1 MKNNLANRWGVQ
13 VFRSLRH
20 RDYRLLLGGS
30 ITASSGY
37 WILITAQGWLVLQL
51 TDSAFWVGLIA
62 FMVGIPSLFL
72 CPFGGLYADR
82 LDRRKLM
89 LFGQVA
95 SALPILLLATLTT
108 TGVIAIW
115 HIAALSVLIGT
126 VWAFTDPAYLA
137 IIPSLVTP
145 SDLMNA
151 MAMDTLAWQ
160 LSRFIGPAI
169 AGVLMGLVAIGGTF
183 YGAGIAF
190 VVAFLL
196 IFLIRTPAT
205 ITTERASI
213 WKDIKEGLSYI
224 RSNKMALTLI
234 LMVANVS
241 LFALP
246 CFWLMPVFAR
256 DVLGVGEAGYTQ
268 LMMAVGAGWL
278 AGGITAAK
286 LGDFKRKGWL
296 MIVSALIFTGML
308 ILFAMSRSFPLSLVL
323 AVIIGAANGLFQ
335 AVIIALLLSIT
346 PDQFRGRMMGLF
358 IITWQLP
365 SIGSLMLGAATDWV
379 GLPVAVIAGSLICTA
394 FILGAV
400 LRLPALRQ
408 L

>member
-1 MKNNLANRWGVQ
+1 MNKNLANRWGVQ
-13 VFRSLRH
+13 FFRSLRH
-20 RDYRLLLGGS
+20 RNYRLLLGGS

-62 FMVGIPSLFL
+62 FIVGIPSLFL

-95 SALPILLLATLTT
+95 VALLILLLATLTT

-126 VWAFTDPAYLA
+126 VWAFTDPAYLS

-190 VVAFLL
+190 VVAFFL

-205 ITTERASI
+205 ITAKRASI
-213 WKDIKEGLSYI
+213 GKDIREGLSYI

-234 LMVANVS
+234 LMVAGVS

-256 DVLGVGEAGYTQ
+256 DVLGLGEAGYTQ
-268 LMMAVGAGWL
+268 LMMAVGAGGL
-278 AGGITAAK
+278 AGGLAAAK
-286 LGDFKRKGWL
+286 MGGFKRKGWL
-296 MIVSALIFTGML
+296 MIVSAIIFTGIL
-308 ILFAMSRSFPLSLVL
+308 ILFAISRSFPLSLVL

>member
-1 MKNNLANRWGVQ
+1 MKKNLANRWGVQ

-30 ITASSGY
+30 ITYSSGY
-37 WILITAQGWLVLQL
+37 WILVTAQGWLVLQL
-51 TDSAFWVGLIA
+51 TDSAFWVGMIA
-62 FMVGIPSLFL
+62 FIVGIPSLFL

-82 LDRRKLM
+82 LDRRKL
-89 LFGQVA
+89 LLVGQVA
-95 SALPILLLATLTT
+95 SALPIFLLATLTS

-115 HIAALSVLIGT
+115 HIAAISVFIGI
-126 VWAFTDPAYLA
+126 VWALTDPAYLA

-145 SDLMNA
+145 SDLANA
-151 MAMDTLAWQ
+151 IAMDTLAWQ

-169 AGVLMGLVAIGGTF
+169 AGVLMGLVAMGGTF
-183 YGAGIAF
+183 YGAGITF

-196 IFLIRTPAT
+196 TSRVRSPAPVT
-205 ITTERASI
+205 AQPASI
-213 WKDIKEGLSYI
+213 GKDIREGLSYI
-224 RSNKMALTLI
+224 KSNKVALTLI
-234 LMVANVS
+234 LMVAGVS

-256 DVLGVGEAGYTQ
+256 DVLGVGEAGYAQ
-268 LMMAVGAGWL
+268 LMMAIGAGGL
-278 AGGITAAK
+278 AGGLAAAK

-296 MIVSALIFTGML
+296 LIGSALTFTVML
-308 ILFAMSRSFPLSLVL
+308 ILLAMSRSFPLSLVL
-323 AVIIGAANGLFQ
+323 AVIIGGANGLFQ
-335 AVIIALLLSIT
+335 AVSIALLLSIT
-346 PDQFRGRMMGLF
+346 PDQLRGRVMGLF

-379 GLPVAVIAGSLICTA
+379 GLPVAVVAGVLICIV

-400 LRLPALRQ
+400 LRLPVLRR

>member
-1 MKNNLANRWGVQ
+1 MKINPADRWGIQ

-20 RDYRLLLGGS
+20 RNYRLLLGGS

-62 FMVGIPSLFL
+62 FIIGIPSLFL

-82 LDRRKLM
+82 LDRRKMM

-95 SALPILLLATLTT
+95 SALPIFLLATLTS

-213 WKDIKEGLSYI
+213 GKDIREGLSYI

-234 LMVANVS
+234 LMVAGVS

-256 DVLGVGEAGYTQ
+256 DVLGLGEAGYTQ
-268 LMMAVGAGWL
+268 LMMAVGAGGL

-296 MIVSALIFTGML
+296 MIVSALIFTGIL

>member
-1 MKNNLANRWGVQ
+1 MKKNPADRWGIQ
-13 VFRSLRH
+13 IFRSLRH
-20 RDYRLLLGGS
+20 RNYRLLLGGS
-30 ITASSGY
+30 VTASSGY

-62 FMVGIPSLFL
+62 FIVGIPSLFL

-82 LDRRKLM
+82 WDRRKLM

-95 SALPILLLATLTT
+95 SALPIFLLATLTS
-108 TGVIAIW
+108 TGVIEIW
-115 HIAALSVLIGT
+115 HIAVLSVLIGT

-169 AGVLMGLVAIGGTF
+169 AGVLMGLVAMGGTF

-190 VVAFLL
+190 VMAFLL
-196 IFLIRTPAT
+196 IFLIRTPT
-205 ITTERASI
+205 KITAKRGSI

-224 RSNKMALTLI
+224 RSNRMALTLI
-234 LMVANVS
+234 LMVAGVA

-256 DVLGVGEAGYTQ
+256 DVLGLGAAGYSQ
-268 LMMAVGAGWL
+268 LMMAVGAGGL
-278 AGGITAAK
+278 IGGITAAK
-286 LGDFKRKGWL
+286 MGDFKRKGRL
-296 MIVSALIFTGML
+296 MIGSALTFTGML
-308 ILFAMSRSFPLSLVL
+308 ILFAMSRSFPLSLTL

-335 AVIIALLLSIT
+335 AVIITLLLSIT

-358 IITWQLP
+358 IISWQLP

-379 GLPVAVIAGSLICTA
+379 GLPVAVIVGSIICTA

-400 LRLPALRQ
+400 LRLPALRR

>member
-1 MKNNLANRWGVQ
+1 MKKNLDDRWGTQ
-13 VFRSLRH
+13 IFRSLRH
-20 RDYRLLLGGS
+20 RNFRFLVSGS

-37 WILITAQGWLVLQL
+37 WILITAQGWMVLQL

-62 FMVGIPSLFL
+62 FIIGIPSLFL

-82 LDRRKLM
+82 LDRRKMM

-95 SALPILLLATLTT
+95 TALPIFLMATLTS

-115 HIAALSVLIGT
+115 HIAILSVLIGT
-126 VWAFTDPAYLA
+126 VWAFADPAYLS

-145 SDLMNA
+145 DDLMNA

-169 AGVLMGLVAIGGTF
+169 AGVLMGLVAIDGTF
-183 YGAGIAF
+183 YAAGIAF

-196 IFLIRTPAT
+196 IFLIRAPTT
-205 ITTERASI
+205 ITAKRTSI
-213 WKDIKEGLSYI
+213 GKDIKEGLNYI

-234 LMVANVS
+234 LLVAGIA

-256 DVLGVGEAGYTQ
+256 DVLGLGEAGYSQ
-268 LMMAVGAGWL
+268 LMMAVGAGGL
-278 AGGITAAK
+278 IGGITAAK
-286 LGDFKRKGWL
+286 MGGFKRKGWL
-296 MIVSALIFTGML
+296 MIGSAFTFTGML
-308 ILFAMSRSFPLSLVL
+308 ILFAMSRYFPLSLVL

-335 AVIIALLLSIT
+335 AVTITLLLSIT

-358 IITWQLP
+358 IISWQLP

-379 GLPVAVIAGSLICTA
+379 GLPVAVIAGSLICIV
-394 FILGAV
+394 FIMGAV
-400 LRLPALRQ
+400 LRLPVLRR

>member
-1 MKNNLANRWGVQ
+1 MKKNLANRWAVQ

-30 ITASSGY
+30 ITYSSGY
-37 WILITAQGWLVLQL
+37 WILVTAQGWLVLQL
-51 TDSAFWVGLIA
+51 TDSAFWVGMIA

-82 LDRRKLM
+82 LDRRKLL
-89 LFGQVA
+89 LFGQVL
-95 SALPILLLATLTT
+95 SALPILLLATLTS

-115 HIAALSVLIGT
+115 HIAAISVFIGI
-126 VWAFTDPAYLA
+126 VWALTDPAYLA

-145 SDLMNA
+145 RELTNA
-151 MAMDTLAWQ
+151 IAMETLTWQ

-169 AGVLMGLVAIGGTF
+169 AGVLLSLVAMGGTF

-190 VVAFLL
+190 VVAF
-196 IFLIRTPAT
+196 FLTYRVRSPAPV
-205 ITTERASI
+205 TTKRASI
-213 WKDIKEGLSYI
+213 GKDIREGLSYI
-224 RSNKMALTLI
+224 KSNKVALTLI
-234 LMVANVS
+234 LMVAGVS

-256 DVLGVGEAGYTQ
+256 DVLGVGEAGYAQ
-268 LMMAVGAGWL
+268 LMMAIGAGGL
-278 AGGITAAK
+278 AGGLAAAK

-296 MIVSALIFTGML
+296 LIGSALTLTVML
-308 ILFAMSRSFPLSLVL
+308 ILFAMSRAFPLSLVL
-323 AVIIGAANGLFQ
+323 AVIIGGANGLFQ
-335 AVIIALLLSIT
+335 AVSIALLLSIT
-346 PDQFRGRMMGLF
+346 PDRLRGRVMGLF

-379 GLPVAVIAGSLICTA
+379 GLPVAVVAGVLICIV
-394 FILGAV
+394 FILVAV
-400 LRLPALRQ
+400 LRLPVLRR

>member
-1 MKNNLANRWGVQ
+1 MKKNPADRWGIQ

-20 RDYRLLLGGS
+20 RNYRLLLGGS

-37 WILITAQGWLVLQL
+37 WIFITAQGWLVLQL

-62 FMVGIPSLFL
+62 FIIGIPSLFL
-72 CPFGGLYADR
+72 SPFGGLYADR
-82 LDRRKLM
+82 LDRRKIL

-95 SALPILLLATLTT
+95 SALPILLLATLTS
-108 TGVIAIW
+108 TGVIEIW
-115 HIAALSVLIGT
+115 HIAVLSVLIGT

-137 IIPSLVTP
+137 MIPSLVTP
-145 SDLMNA
+145 SELLNA
-151 MAMDTLAWQ
+151 VAMDTLAWQ
-160 LSRFIGPAI
+160 LSRFIGPGI
-169 AGVLMGLVAIGGTF
+169 AGVLMGLVAMGGTF

-190 VVAFLL
+190 GVAVLL
-196 IFLIRTPAT
+196 IFLIRTPRKITARRAT
-205 ITTERASI
+205 I

-224 RSNKMALTLI
+224 KSNKMALTLI
-234 LMVANVS
+234 LMVFGIA

-256 DVLGVGEAGYTQ
+256 DVLGVGEAGYSQ
-268 LMMAVGAGWL
+268 LMMAVGAGGL
-278 AGGITAAK
+278 VGGITAAK

-296 MIVSALIFTGML
+296 LIGSALTLTGVL
-308 ILFAMSRSFPLSLVL
+308 ILFAMTRSFPLALVI
-323 AVIIGAANGLFQ
+323 AVIIGGANGLFQ
-335 AVIIALLLSIT
+335 AVAGALLLSIT

-358 IITWQLP
+358 IISWQLP

-379 GLPVAVIAGSLICTA
+379 GLPVAVVAGSLICTA
-394 FILGAV
+394 FILGLV
-400 LRLPALRQ
+400 LRLPALRR

>member
-1 MKNNLANRWGVQ
+1 MKKNPADRWGIQ
-13 VFRSLRH
+13 IFRSLRH
-20 RDYRLLLGGS
+20 RNYRLLLGGS

-37 WILITAQGWLVLQL
+37 WILITAQGWLVLQM

-62 FMVGIPSLFL
+62 FIVGIPSLFL

-95 SALPILLLATLTT
+95 SALPVFLLATLTS
-108 TGVIAIW
+108 TGVIEIW
-115 HIAALSVLIGT
+115 HIAAISVLIGT

-183 YGAGIAF
+183 YGAGIAIMG
-190 VVAFLL
+190 AFILT
-196 IFLIRTPAT
+196 FLIRTPKTVTAK
-205 ITTERASI
+205 RASI
-213 WKDIKEGLSYI
+213 GKDIKEGLSYI
-224 RSNKMALTLI
+224 RSNRMALTLI
-234 LMVANVS
+234 LMVAGVA

-256 DVLGVGEAGYTQ
+256 DVLGLGEIGYSQ
-268 LMMAVGAGWL
+268 LMMAVGAGGL
-278 AGGITAAK
+278 VGGITAAK

-296 MIVSALIFTGML
+296 MIGSVLTFTGIL

-323 AVIIGAANGLFQ
+323 SVIIGGANGLFG
-335 AVIIALLLSIT
+335 AVTSALLLSII
-346 PDQFRGRMMGLF
+346 PDQFRGRVMSLYV
-358 IITWQLP
+358 ITWQLP
-365 SIGSLMLGAATDWV
+365 SMGSLMLGVATDWV
-379 GLPVAVIAGSLICTA
+379 GLPVAVIAGALICTV
-394 FILGAV
+394 FILGAA
-400 LRLPALRQ
+400 LLQPALRR